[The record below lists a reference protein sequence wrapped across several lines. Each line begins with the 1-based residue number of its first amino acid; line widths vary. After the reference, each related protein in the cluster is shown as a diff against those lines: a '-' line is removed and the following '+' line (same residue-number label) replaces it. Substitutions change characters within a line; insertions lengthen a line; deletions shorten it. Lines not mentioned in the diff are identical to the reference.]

1 MVNVMEWM
9 QVTIYTSSF
18 GIEPVCGVLYNLG
31 ITGLEIE
38 DYEDFKN
45 FLEENRAAWDYVDE
59 KLAEEKSGETC
70 IKIYLTED
78 TTGYEALNAVKSEMA
93 ILKAQDTEKLYG
105 RLEISLGSIKE
116 EDWCNNWK
124 KYFKPLN
131 VGENILVCPDWEEVP
146 EDNKKTVFKIN
157 PGRSFGTGT
166 HETTQLCIEEM
177 EKYIK
182 PGDSVLDLGC
192 GSGILSI
199 ISILLGAK
207 EAVAVDIDP
216 NAVDIALQNAEK
228 NGISKEVYH
237 TIAGN
242 VIGDDKLCETLS
254 EKHYDVI
261 FANIVA
267 DVIIALKPIV
277 YNFMS
282 NDTVLIT
289 SGIIN
294 SRLNDVLS
302 EYKDSPFEI
311 KKITEK
317 GEWASITLTKR
328 L

>member
-1 MVNVMEWM
+1 MEWI

-38 DYEDFKN
+38 DFEDFKA
-45 FLEENRAAWDYVDE
+45 FLEDNRASWDYVDE
-59 KLAEEKSGETC
+59 KLNEEKSGETC
-70 IKIYLTED
+70 VKLYLTDD
-78 TTGYEALNAVKSEMA
+78 TTGYEMLNAVKSAMTL
-93 ILKAQDTEKLYG
+93 LKESDVDNQFG
-105 RLEISLGSIKE
+105 RLEVSLGHIKE

-124 KYFKPLN
+124 QFFKPLF
-131 VGENILVCPDWEEVP
+131 VGENILICPEWETV
-146 EDNKKTVFKIN
+146 DTDDAKTIFRIN
-157 PGRSFGTGT
+157 PGISFGTGS

-182 PGDSVLDLGC
+182 PGCTVLDLGC

-199 ISILLGAK
+199 IAMLLGAK
-207 EAVAVDIDP
+207 EATAVDIDP
-216 NAVDIALQNAEK
+216 NAVEIALENAEN
-228 NGISKEVYH
+228 NGISLCNYH
-237 TIAGN
+237 TVAGN
-242 VIGDDKLCETLS
+242 IINDDKLCEELS
-254 EKHYDVI
+254 QKHYDII

-282 NDTVLIT
+282 EDTILIT

-294 SRLNDVLS
+294 SRLDDVLN
-302 EYKDSPFEI
+302 EYENSPFEI
-311 KKITEK
+311 KKISEK